1 MELKLNIYDENDN
14 VIKTYTKDS
23 YKIKMRFIH
32 RFIKDIDFDNLAK
45 AFENKENDQENTVDL
60 ISSVTSLVTNSYD
73 TIKDLLKDVFKDLTD
88 EEYLD
93 TNLDEVV
100 LVLINLVKYTVQTIG
115 LAGAGGKN

>member
-1 MELKLNIYDENDN
+1 MELKLNIYDENDE

-32 RFIKDIDFDNLAK
+32 RFIKDIDFDSLAK
-45 AFENKENDQENTVDL
+45 SLESKEDDQESTVDL
-60 ISSVTSLVTNSYD
+60 ISSVASLVTNSYD